1 MTAKL
6 MCLSLSRE
14 LLEVEVTKELL
25 VAISPKSLWS
35 LLKCCLLSLSQI
47 NKIQM
52 FFEDDELESSNSMP
66 FLRLHSQEFIDGALK
81 AGSLISMLE
90 NKKINTTTLFALLVE
105 NPSYQKFF
113 TEITASS
120 SFKEALFSL
129 LQLNPSLVKSKIVK
143 SLARKLNGKSKS
155 ANGPRKAHI

>member
-1 MTAKL
+1 
-6 MCLSLSRE
+6 
-14 LLEVEVTKELL
+14 
-25 VAISPKSLWS
+25 
-35 LLKCCLLSLSQI
+35 
-47 NKIQM
+47 M
-52 FFEDDELESSNSMP
+52 FLDNDDLESSNSMP

-90 NKKINTTTLFALLVE
+90 NKKINTTTLFTLLVE
-105 NPSYQKFF
+105 NISYQKFF

-143 SLARKLNGKSKS
+143 SLARKINGKSKS
-155 ANGPRKAHI
+155 ANGLRKAYI

>member
-1 MTAKL
+1 
-6 MCLSLSRE
+6 
-14 LLEVEVTKELL
+14 
-25 VAISPKSLWS
+25 
-35 LLKCCLLSLSQI
+35 
-47 NKIQM
+47 M
-52 FFEDDELESSNSMP
+52 FFQEDDLESSNSMP
-66 FLRLHSQEFIDGALK
+66 FVRLHSQEFIEGALK

-155 ANGPRKAHI
+155 ANGLRKAHL